1 MPFLTFCSS
10 PSQKLFN
17 VNDDLYSFLKA
28 QKEIGTNL
36 FKKFRFL
43 QKRFFEVKS
52 NQIQTFRKKVQKY
65 YYTTI
70 TD

>member
-36 FKKFRFL
+36 FKKFC
-43 QKRFFEVKS
+43 FFAEAV
-52 NQIQTFRKKVQKY
+52 F
-65 YYTTI
+65 
-70 TD
+70 